1 MTGALFYDTGKV
13 AFDRDD
19 LWNLDGMRRTTTA
32 SASSSGLRGLAAFR
46 AEVVFGGDE
55 GTVYALRFS
64 DVF

>member
-1 MTGALFYDTGKV
+1 MSGAVFYDTGKL

-19 LWNLDGMRRTTTA
+19 LWNRDDFQDDYGFSVRFGFA
-32 SASSSGLRGLAAFR
+32 GIAAVR

-55 GTVYALRFS
+55 GTVFALRFG